1 MAKRHYLLEGERR
14 LRPEAGRIAGV
25 VWSPSG
31 DAFAPL
37 SVDLAVYDLKGNRLV
52 YKKRPSSE
60 YIPLGVAL
68 VGDYVLVGKTT
79 PEVWSLST
87 GEVLKKLKVNIY
99 WSTGISAPS
108 FFLSQDASLV
118 AAVSRL
124 ETSAHRF
131 AVWDTGTWE
140 TVRKGYM
147 KGRGRIVS
155 VAFSPDNSVMAMGD
169 VFGNVRFVETR
180 GRSRMYGRTPLPGV
194 YAVVSWN
201 NWENEPYGNVHV
213 AWKGEE
219 LLALSW
225 AKWGTLTVPVLYFLD
240 GQRQRVRDVLN
251 LYDLFK
257 AYAVQ
262 EVLTGTYGLPEL
274 SLQTFKGGWAVSV
287 GSATLLLDDSLNPR
301 GVMWEGP
308 VSISPDGR
316 HYVIYGEHTRGVQ
329 VYELKTRRAVLPY
342 VPIGEVKG
350 TAYLPEQITF
360 STYRGEVASVGY
372 DGENLKGHRVPGRTI
387 GVAPWREG
395 TALVLTSVAPDPDEI
410 LISGD
415 TGRVMALI
423 HDGERVADGYDLHD
437 LPLLYPKG
445 AYAPSLLRD
454 GQFEKVRVSLLS
466 VPDGEIFAVL
476 FNDNAYI
483 YIYGRGEATLKYDS
497 VSAFGFYRDGFV
509 VRRNGEVI
517 EVRFNGE
524 EERFPVGGDFFPV
537 HAPDS
542 PLPVLVSKDSVFLN
556 GREIPHGGS
565 MGIVFLLKRLIFGG
579 PPFLPAH
586 YDRKRNTLLIPHA
599 NYVLVVPLDG
609 SPPESIKLEERETSS
624 EYAVGSVFCRKNTL
638 YGLELG
644 EIRRWRKR
652 GLKCT

>member
-31 DAFAPL
+31 ETFAPL
-37 SVDLAVYDLKGNRLV
+37 SVDLAVYDLNGRRLL

-60 YIPLGVAL
+60 YLHIGVAL

-79 PEVWSLST
+79 PEVWSLKT

-99 WSTGISAPS
+99 WSSGISAPS

-118 AAVSRL
+118 TAVSRL

-140 TVRKGYM
+140 TVKKGYM
-147 KGRGRIVS
+147 EGKGRIVS
-155 VAFSPDNSVMAMGD
+155 VAFSPDNSVLALGD

-180 GRSRMYGRTPLPGV
+180 GKARRYGRTPLPGV
-194 YAVVSWN
+194 SAVVSWD
-201 NWENEPYGNVHV
+201 NWENEPYGNTYV

-225 AKWGTLTVPVLYFLD
+225 AKWGTLAVPVLYVLD

-274 SLQTFKGGWAVSV
+274 SLQAFRGGWAVSV

-308 VSISPDGR
+308 VSVSPDGR
-316 HYVIYGEHTRGVQ
+316 HYVVYGERTRGVQ
-329 VYELKTRRAVLPY
+329 VYDLKTGKAVLPY

-350 TAYLPEQITF
+350 AAYLPERITF
-360 STYRGEVASVGY
+360 STFRGEVASVGY
-372 DGENLKGHRVPGRTI
+372 EGEDVREHRVPGRAV

-395 TALVLTSVAPDPDEI
+395 TALVLASVAPDPDEI
-410 LISGD
+410 LLSEN
-415 TGRVMALI
+415 TGRVMAFVL
-423 HDGERVADGYDLHD
+423 DGEGATDGYALQD
-437 LPLLYPKG
+437 LPLVYPKG
-445 AYAPSLLRD
+445 AYGPSILKD
-454 GQFEKVRVSLLS
+454 GRFEKVEVSLLS
-466 VPDGEIFAVL
+466 VPEGEIFAVL
-476 FNDNAYI
+476 SGDSAHI
-483 YIYGRGEATLKYDS
+483 YIYGKGEAMLKYDS
-497 VSAFGFYRDGFV
+497 VSALGFYRDGFV
-509 VRRNGEVI
+509 IKQNGEVI

-524 EERFPVGGDFFPV
+524 EERFPVGKDFFPV

-542 PLPVLVSKDSVFLN
+542 PVPVLVSRDSVFIN
-556 GREIPHGGS
+556 GEEVPYE
-565 MGIVFLLKRLIFGG
+565 MDTGIVFILKRLVFGG

-586 YDRKRNTLLIPHA
+586 YDGKRNTLLIPYA
-599 NYVLVVPLDG
+599 NYVLIVPLGG
-609 SPPESIKLEERETSS
+609 SQPEAIKLEERETSS